1 MDESY
6 IMQKIDQIMEASKY
20 LEVAL
25 EQLENLDEAGTA
37 AVAHI
42 IEQRE
47 QTNRCMIE
55 LLTKM
60 MQRETGIQIKTNH

>member
-1 MDESY
+1 MNMDDSY
-6 IMQKIDQIMEASKY
+6 IIQKIDQIMEDSKY

-25 EQLENLDEAGTA
+25 EQLENLDAAGAMA
-37 AVAHI
+37 AAHM

-55 LLTKM
+55 ILTKM
-60 MQRETGIQIKTNH
+60 LQRKAES

>member
-1 MDESY
+1 MNMDDSY
-6 IMQKIDQIMEASKY
+6 IIQKIDQIMEDSKY

-25 EQLENLDEAGTA
+25 EQLENLDEAGAMA
-37 AVAHI
+37 AAHM

-55 LLTKM
+55 ILTKM
-60 MQRETGIQIKTNH
+60 LQRKAES

>member
-1 MDESY
+1 MNMDDSY
-6 IMQKIDQIMEASKY
+6 IIQKIDQIMEDSKY

-25 EQLENLDEAGTA
+25 EQLENLDEAGAMA
-37 AVAHI
+37 AAHML
-42 IEQRE
+42 EQRE

-60 MQRETGIQIKTNH
+60 LQRKAES

>member
-1 MDESY
+1 MNMDDSY
-6 IMQKIDQIMEASKY
+6 IIQKIDQIMEDSKY

-25 EQLENLDEAGTA
+25 EQLENLDEAGAMA
-37 AVAHI
+37 AAHM

-55 LLTKM
+55 ILTKM
-60 MQRETGIQIKTNH
+60 LQRKADS

>member
-6 IMQKIDQIMEASKY
+6 IMQKIDQIIETSKY

-25 EQLENLDEAGTA
+25 EQLENLDEAGAEA
-37 AVAHI
+37 AAHI

-60 MQRETGIQIKTNH
+60 MQRETIDNYDK

>member
-1 MDESY
+1 MNMDDSY
-6 IMQKIDQIMEASKY
+6 IIQKIDQIMEDSKY

-25 EQLENLDEAGTA
+25 EQLENLDEAGAMA
-37 AVAHI
+37 AAHM

-60 MQRETGIQIKTNH
+60 LQRKAES

>member
-6 IMQKIDQIMEASKY
+6 IMQKIDQILENSKY
-20 LEVAL
+20 LEIAL
-25 EQLENLDEAGTA
+25 QQLENLDEASA
-37 AVAHI
+37 MAVGHM

>member
-1 MDESY
+1 MNMDDSY
-6 IMQKIDQIMEASKY
+6 IIQKIDQIMEDSKY

-25 EQLENLDEAGTA
+25 EQLENLDEAGAMA
-37 AVAHI
+37 AAHI

-55 LLTKM
+55 ILTKM
-60 MQRETGIQIKTNH
+60 LQRKAES

>member
-1 MDESY
+1 MN
-6 IMQKIDQIMEASKY
+6 M
-20 LEVAL
+20 
-25 EQLENLDEAGTA
+25 DEAGAMA
-37 AVAHI
+37 AAHM

-60 MQRETGIQIKTNH
+60 LQRKAES

>member
-1 MDESY
+1 MNMDDSY
-6 IMQKIDQIMEASKY
+6 IIQKIDQIMEDSKY

-25 EQLENLDEAGTA
+25 EQLENLDEAGAMA
-37 AVAHI
+37 AAHM

-55 LLTKM
+55 ILTKM
-60 MQRETGIQIKTNH
+60 L

>member
-1 MDESY
+1 MDDSY
-6 IMQKIDQIMEASKY
+6 IIQKIDQIMEDSKY

-25 EQLENLDEAGTA
+25 EQLENLDEAGAMA
-37 AVAHI
+37 AAHM

-55 LLTKM
+55 ILTKM
-60 MQRETGIQIKTNH
+60 LQRKAES

>member
-1 MDESY
+1 MNMDDSY
-6 IMQKIDQIMEASKY
+6 IIQKIDQIMEDSKY

-25 EQLENLDEAGTA
+25 EQLENLDEAGAMA
-37 AVAHI
+37 AAHM

-55 LLTKM
+55 ILTKM
-60 MQRETGIQIKTNH
+60 LQSKAES